1 MEQINKIKVN
11 EIPQNLVD
19 QEIEILSQGM
29 KDEDKKKNFKSHESQ
44 AMKRIQAGLILNQFG
59 EEKKISVT
67 EQEMQGEIQK
77 QLRMMPGQE
86 KMLQEYY
93 QSNPSILANLR
104 GSLYEEKI
112 LKEIKKNAKP
122 NKKEI
127 SKDEAEKLL
136 KAENDKHMKDHDHDD
151 KKKEKNNKKSEKTV
165 KKTSKTKKVSKK

>member
-1 MEQINKIKVN
+1 
-11 EIPQNLVD
+11 
-19 QEIEILSQGM
+19 
-29 KDEDKKKNFKSHESQ
+29 
-44 AMKRIQAGLILNQFG
+44 
-59 EEKKISVT
+59 
-67 EQEMQGEIQK
+67 
-77 QLRMMPGQE
+77 MMPGQE

-112 LKEIKKNAKP
+112 LKQIKKNAKP

-136 KAENDKHMKDHDHDD
+136 KAENEKHMKDHHHDD
-151 KKKEKNNKKSEKTV
+151 EKKEKNNKKSEKTV